1 MPESSRGGKIC
12 LLSRALYRVKLFDL
26 APVPARER
34 RKVLRNLL
42 LAWSP
47 FDQSE
52 YRVILKGE
60 RALAFCWDEQKA
72 SEWLRTADAAA
83 NVCVPEGLFRP
94 AQSEDGLRLVRCLE
108 GFELQLWVAGMM
120 QASRWWMHQPT
131 HSEQVDFLR
140 TMGNLGAE
148 SALDKMPA
156 PDLPWRVAPWAEIL
170 TIDALASN
178 WSRLEQ
184 LTMGVAVVG
193 LAALT
198 GAQAHQMFTAYD
210 ENKAIAQDLE
220 KAKLAVAPILS
231 ARDRALSEA
240 GELDRLARQLTAAQ
254 PIEVMQH
261 LTALLPAKGVVLK
274 ELELNASKLKL
285 RVELAPEIQ
294 RSALVKDLQAG
305 GWFVSVA
312 EVRETTA
319 RNWVSFE
326 MTLASP
332 FPPPA
337 NGKSAIAEN
346 RKNEGVKP

>member
-1 MPESSRGGKIC
+1 MPESTRGGKIC

-52 YRVILKGE
+52 FLVILTGE
-60 RALAFCWDEQKA
+60 RAVAFCWDEQRA
-72 SEWLRTADAAA
+72 SEWLRTADTAVKA
-83 NVCVPEGLFRP
+83 CVPEGLFRP
-94 AQSEDGLRLVRCLE
+94 AHTEDGLRLVRCLE
-108 GFELQLWVAGMM
+108 GFELQLWVAGIME
-120 QASRWWMHQPT
+120 ASRWWTHEPT

-140 TMGNLGAE
+140 TLGNRGGEA
-148 SALDKMPA
+148 ALENMSS
-156 PDLPWRVAPWAEIL
+156 PDLPWRVKPWAETL
-170 TIDALASN
+170 TIDELASN

-184 LTMGVAVVG
+184 LTMGVAAVG
-193 LAALT
+193 LSALT

-220 KAKLAVAPILS
+220 KAKLTVAPVLS

-240 GELDRLARQLTAAQ
+240 AELDRLARQLTAAQ
-254 PIEVMQH
+254 PIEIMQH
-261 LTALLPAKGVVLK
+261 LTALLPTKGVVLK
-274 ELELNASKLKL
+274 ELELKESKLKL
-285 RVELAPEIQ
+285 GVELAPDIQ

-305 GWFVSVA
+305 GWFVNVA
-312 EVRETTA
+312 EMREATA

-326 MTLASP
+326 MTLASTL
-332 FPPPA
+332 PPPA
-337 NGKSAIAEN
+337 SGKSAIAANREN
-346 RKNEGVKP
+346 GGGKP